1 MKTCDLVIIGGGPAG
16 LAAALGARKQG
27 VQDILIIERDKELGG
42 ILNQC
47 IHNGFGL
54 HTFKEE
60 LTGPE
65 YAGRYIELVKEA
77 GIPYVTDTMVL
88 SIQSM
93 NAEAGQGEQN
103 EKYLNTERK
112 QDKVITMVSRTEG
125 LIQIQA
131 KAVILAMGC
140 RERPRGAL
148 NIPGYRPA
156 GIYSAGT
163 AQRLVNMEGYLPG
176 REVVILGSGDIGLI
190 MARRMTLEGA
200 HVKVVAELM
209 PYSGGLKRNIVQC
222 LNDYDI
228 PLKLSHTV
236 VDIHGKE
243 RVTGITLAQVDEKGK
258 PIPGTEEEYAC
269 DTLLLSCGLIPE
281 NELSREL
288 GVELNPVTSG
298 PFVDESLETNVPGV
312 FACGNVL
319 HVHDLVDF
327 VSEEADR
334 AGACAA
340 RYILRQNKEAN
351 LIQDSVKQEDNLGE
365 NIDSLKVQLIP
376 SGCVRYTVPS
386 TIHLSKMPDK
396 LKVRFRVGKVVKNCA
411 VDVYCNEENSENW
424 IKTKKR
430 PVVAPGEME
439 EILLGREELLKY
451 PDLQK
456 LIITVKEG

>member
-1 MKTCDLVIIGGGPAG
+1 MKTYDIVIIGGGPAG
-16 LAAALGARKQG
+16 LAAAVSARENG
-27 VQDILIIERDKELGG
+27 IQDILILERDKELGG

-65 YAGRYIELVKEA
+65 YAGRFIKQVKDLGIEYKLH
-77 GIPYVTDTMVL
+77 TMVMDI
-88 SIQSM
+88 SSDKIVTAM
-93 NAEAGQGEQN
+93 NRE
-103 EKYLNTERK
+103 
-112 QDKVITMVSRTEG
+112 EG
-125 LIQIQA
+125 LFEIQA
-131 KAVILAMGC
+131 GAVILAMGC
-140 RERPRGAL
+140 RERSRGAL

-163 AQRLVNMEGYLPG
+163 AQRLVNMEGYMPG

-243 RVTGITLAQVDEKGK
+243 RVTGITLAKVDEKGK

-288 GVELNPVTSG
+288 GVKLNPVTSG
-298 PFVDESLETNVPGV
+298 PIVDESLETNVPGV

-334 AGACAA
+334 AGTCAA
-340 RYILRQNKEAN
+340 RYILQENQSSNPGIDQESQYSDSDIGKASKMN
-351 LIQDSVKQEDNLGE
+351 DNNDPVIPLIST
-365 NIDSLKVQLIP
+365 
-376 SGCVRYTVPS
+376 GCVRYTVPS
-386 TIHLSKMPDK
+386 AIHLSKMPDK

-411 VDVYCNEENSENW
+411 VDVYCKEENSEKR

-451 PDLQK
+451 PDLQQ